1 MNRRSNGFTLIEV
14 LIATAIMAT
23 AGCAFVSLIV
33 SAQSIARVQPDAADQ
48 QQRARMAVQALAAD
62 VARAGAGV
70 DRGTQAGPLG
80 RYFSPLQVSPD
91 GSITVWYVSS
101 RIAQATLTAALPRGE
116 TSVVV
121 DAPAA
126 FAAGTAAIVF
136 DRTGCH
142 DLVRVTDVTETL
154 LVVNPAP
161 RMCAYAEGAAIA
173 QAEVRT
179 YRVDP
184 AARQLQRRDEVTG
197 STLPILDG
205 VSRLQVEPVDG
216 ARRMRISL
224 QVTPGS
230 SRELRPLAVSFDVMV
245 MNLWLS

>member
-1 MNRRSNGFTLIEV
+1 MKHGFTLIEV
-14 LIATAIMAT
+14 LIAMAIMTA
-23 AGCAFVSLIV
+23 AGCAFVSLIAI
-33 SAQSIARVQPDAADQ
+33 AQSIARVQPEAADQ

-70 DRGTQAGPLG
+70 DRGAQAGPLG
-80 RYFSPLQVSPD
+80 RYFSPLQVSAD

-101 RIAQATLTAALPRGE
+101 RTAQAQLTAGLARGE

-121 DAPAA
+121 DTPAA
-126 FAAGTAAIVF
+126 FAAGSTAIVF
-136 DRTGCH
+136 DDTGCH
-142 DLVRVTDVTETL
+142 DLVRVTDVAETL
-154 LVVNPAP
+154 LVVNPPP

-184 AARQLQRRDEVTG
+184 GARQLQRRDEATG
-197 STLPILDG
+197 STLPVLDG
-205 VSRLQVEPVDG
+205 VSRLQVQPMDG

-224 QVTPGS
+224 QVIPGS
-230 SRELRPLAVSFDVMV
+230 SRELRELGLSFDVMV
-245 MNLWLS
+245 PNLWLY